1 LQAHAYVS
9 VLAGLCTDDRLDVA
23 RPSPA
28 GLEFPSTDL
37 ALTQSDAID
46 VPVRELAHCLGLI
59 EALSLKR
66 HEQRLTESIQ
76 IGSRPLVTGWL
87 GRSAQP
93 STFTRL
99 TSCCSSSRHGSS
111 PAHRWSEQMMDA
123 TVQLTRRIS
132 GEVMRR
138 KANSLHWIEQMLRHH
153 DVRSKRVLNL
163 VKSRADSLGSPAQ
176 HWPTCGGEKSI
187 PGKGAEA
194 VVELEGAVR
203 AADRL

>member
-1 LQAHAYVS
+1 M
-9 VLAGLCTDDRLDVA
+9 AGSLGAAEYLHQVDFMLLVVA
-23 RPSPA
+23 
-28 GLEFPSTDL
+28 T
-37 ALTQSDAID
+37 
-46 VPVRELAHCLGLI
+46 
-59 EALSLKR
+59 
-66 HEQRLTESIQ
+66 
-76 IGSRPLVTGWL
+76 WL
-87 GRSAQP
+87 W
-93 STFTRL
+93 
-99 TSCCSSSRHGSS
+99 